1 MIGFAHRWL
10 FLVYYKE
17 STKDAPRCVCFEG
30 GGVGER
36 KYSPFFAHQVRLILQ
51 QPIQHLHHPHKLLV
65 IALLGARQVL
75 WMKLAEPRRLA
86 KVRALPGHLEVQEL
100 LEVVLFRKAG
110 DAELVILV
118 VRVDEVLQDGA
129 RLPQG
134 DARVGVFDG
143 GCAAVG
149 VDVGVG
155 RLLDGVVGDVALGEG
170 EKEKMILARG
180 QTGRRRPVEE

>member
-1 MIGFAHRWL
+1 M
-10 FLVYYKE
+10 
-17 STKDAPRCVCFEG
+17 
-30 GGVGER
+30 
-36 KYSPFFAHQVRLILQ
+36 
-51 QPIQHLHHPHKLLV
+51 
-65 IALLGARQVL
+65 
-75 WMKLAEPRRLA
+75 
-86 KVRALPGHLEVQEL
+86 QEL

-134 DARVGVFDG
+134 DARVRVFDG
-143 GCAAVG
+143 GRAAVG

-170 EKEKMILARG
+170 EKEKMVLARG
-180 QTGRRRPVEE
+180 QTGR